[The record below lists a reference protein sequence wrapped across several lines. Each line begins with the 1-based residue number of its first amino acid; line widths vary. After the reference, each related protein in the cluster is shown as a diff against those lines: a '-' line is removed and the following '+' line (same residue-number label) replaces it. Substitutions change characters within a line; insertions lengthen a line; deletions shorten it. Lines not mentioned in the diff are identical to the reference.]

1 MGQLKTN
8 SIRRFEGLAPF
19 KQIASMY
26 ENPQDFRKEFQNYL
40 EAGGI
45 LCTPTMFA
53 MGKPVDSTID
63 PSGQWYAEKP
73 DAWFVKWFAGEGA
86 LQAIMDVV
94 EPLPKVIF
102 SRIKNGR
109 KSELKTYSWNK
120 LYNLVSRRK

>member
-26 ENPQDFRKEFQNYL
+26 ENPEDFRKEFQNYL

-53 MGKPVDSTID
+53 MGKPVDSNID
-63 PSGQWYAEKP
+63 PSGQWYAQKP

-109 KSELKTYSWNK
+109 KSELKIYSWNK

>member
-1 MGQLKTN
+1 MGQLKTEL
-8 SIRRFEGLAPF
+8 IKQLKGLAPF
-19 KQIASMY
+19 EQIMAFY
-26 ENPQDFRKEFQNYL
+26 DDPADFNADLNSYL
-40 EAGGI
+40 VGGVVI
-45 LCTPTMFA
+45 STPTMFA
-53 MGKPVDSTID
+53 MGKPVDSNID

-120 LYNLVSRRK
+120 LFNLVSRRK

>member
-26 ENPQDFRKEFQNYL
+26 ENPEDFRKEFQNYL

-53 MGKPVDSTID
+53 MGKPVDSNID

>member
-26 ENPQDFRKEFQNYL
+26 ENPEDFRKEFQNYL
-40 EAGGI
+40 QAGGI

-53 MGKPVDSTID
+53 MGKPVDSNID

>member
-26 ENPQDFRKEFQNYL
+26 ENPEDFRKEFQNYL

-53 MGKPVDSTID
+53 MGKPVDSNID

-102 SRIKNGR
+102 SRMKNGR

-120 LYNLVSRRK
+120 LYNLVSRKK

>member
-26 ENPQDFRKEFQNYL
+26 ENPEDFQKEFQNYL

-53 MGKPVDSTID
+53 MGKPIDSNID

-109 KSELKTYSWNK
+109 KSELKIYSWNK